1 MFVPFVHAF
10 KPVHF
15 DVVPDTLPDQ
25 IIHIFHFPSN
35 KWISKYGIHHKL
47 AGSRTRIGA
56 ITALQNG
63 NYSSGSLLQIRD
75 TPTTTDYPEPAIP
88 SSPPLSSSSSSIFQN
103 GMLLF
108 IYQTWKLRTDA
119 DDRALEDIFH
129 LMNDIDADAF
139 IYIFIYKYMFLKYN
153 STPGLLKRMEVG

>member
-1 MFVPFVHAF
+1 
-10 KPVHF
+10 
-15 DVVPDTLPDQ
+15 
-25 IIHIFHFPSN
+25 
-35 KWISKYGIHHKL
+35 L

-88 SSPPLSSSSSSIFQN
+88 SSPPLSSSSSIFQN

-153 STPGLLKRMEVG
+153 STPGLLKRMEAG